1 MLFSFLLAVL
11 TELFLLR
18 AECALAKARLTTF
31 EDLLK
36 KSADFLRTTSENSS
50 WPSSVM
56 SSPIMMRGRR
66 LLESINSVLY
76 PAGEEKPRPDRKTKA
91 EKDAGGDASGRE
103 KARGSSAPRK
113 ARHPGA
119 TQKIYTPDE
128 TKDIYPRECPRCHC
142 REFVRTRKY
151 SLFQVLELVLKKIVT
166 HYRVWEC
173 TCKGCGMH
181 VRAEVPPEARWGFGP
196 GFAAATAVLTLLGL
210 TRRKL
215 QAFYRMVGQIEISQ
229 GGIQK
234 CLDRASAA
242 SEPLFMGALRQ
253 IRRVAVAFIDE
264 TKSRLF
270 GPAGK
275 VTHWLWAMVCPT
287 LCVFMIQET
296 RSAEAFAR
304 LIGDWAGILVSDG
317 FVVYLKWAGK
327 ARQSCLA
334 HLMRRAKKFEE
345 DPSPEI
351 AQGGRWIRSELG
363 HLIEMTDSPPTKGQ
377 YAAWRGRFMRC
388 VRKYSEFGGELGAY
402 ARHLQREAD
411 CIVTFLK
418 YEGVDPTS
426 NAVERAL
433 RPYVCRRKISFGQ
446 TSRHG
451 EVDISRLLTL
461 HETCRRNGRS
471 TYEEL
476 KNALECHAKG
486 KTPSLYWIRKAG
498 MKSGATSPR
507 NYAPNRLARP
517 AEWYE

>member
-1 MLFSFLLAVL
+1 MSPHSCETLPVLRPELGSLPLWCTMLFSLLIAVL

-304 LIGDWAGILVSDG
+304 LIGEWAGILVSDG
-317 FVVYLKWAGK
+317 FVVYLKWAGE

-363 HLIEMTDSPPTKGQ
+363 HLIEIDSPPTKGQ

-451 EVDISRLLTL
+451 EVDISRLLSL
-461 HETCRRNGRS
+461 HE
-471 TYEEL
+471 
-476 KNALECHAKG
+476 
-486 KTPSLYWIRKAG
+486 P
-498 MKSGATSPR
+498 
-507 NYAPNRLARP
+507 
-517 AEWYE
+517 